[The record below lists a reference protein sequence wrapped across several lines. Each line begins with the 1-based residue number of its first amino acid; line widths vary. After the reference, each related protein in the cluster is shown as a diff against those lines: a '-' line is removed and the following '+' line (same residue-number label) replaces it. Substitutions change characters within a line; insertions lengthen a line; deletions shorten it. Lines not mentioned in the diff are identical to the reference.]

1 MSSETPTGRQ
11 LVLGALL
18 VALLVAGALAAP
30 TFAARQTVLSVDR
43 VAVADATTEVTQR
56 NGTTGL
62 AVELTVANPTPHA
75 LTLVYGQLVATDDR
89 GRLTRL
95 TTTPFDRAT
104 PVPAGGE
111 ASVETFLPVG
121 AGDLGAVRA
130 ALDAG
135 RLTIGGYMRATVVR
149 EPIDVEVSAPMER
162 AGG

>member
-11 LVLGALL
+11 LVIGALL
-18 VALLVAGALAAP
+18 VALLVAGALAAS
-30 TFAARQTVLSVDR
+30 TFAARQTVLGVDR
-43 VAVADATTEVTQR
+43 VAVADATAEVTHR
-56 NGTTGL
+56 NGTAGL
-62 AVELTVANPTPHA
+62 AVELTIANPTPHG
-75 LTLVYGQLVATDDR
+75 LTLVYGQLTAAGDR

-104 PVPAGGE
+104 PIPTGGE
-111 ASVETFLPVG
+111 ASVETFLPVD